1 MIQTSQKSDLDTKLG
16 PSWYECF
23 KKKSKTSI
31 SWYEMLK
38 RNLQYQY
45 QAGMKFQ
52 KKIQVVGWKGDT
64 LPTLS
69 MIYDIFCSLFH
80 FNE

>member
-1 MIQTSQKSDLDTKLG
+1 MFL
-16 PSWYECF
+16 
-23 KKKSKTSI
+23 KKSKTSI

-38 RNLQYQY
+38 RDLQSQY

-69 MIYDIFCSLFH
+69 MIYDIFCSLFQ
-80 FNE
+80 FFKIVDLYLYNTISIRP

>member
-1 MIQTSQKSDLDTKLG
+1 MNVFL
-16 PSWYECF
+16 
-23 KKKSKTSI
+23 KKTKTSI

-38 RNLQYQY
+38 RDLQYQY
-45 QAGMKFQ
+45 QAGMKFEQ
-52 KKIQVVGWKGDT
+52 KIQVVGWKADT
-64 LPTLS
+64 HPTCS

>member
-1 MIQTSQKSDLDTKLG
+1 M
-16 PSWYECF
+16 F

-38 RNLQYQY
+38 RDLQCQY

-52 KKIQVVGWKGDT
+52 KKIQVVGLKGDT
-64 LPTLS
+64 RATHS